1 MLKAPNVCLRS
12 AVLDY
17 SVTCR
22 FNDDRS
28 IVWIRISFIIFHH
41 CSHGRGSQCAAAAR
55 PAVRRGTPPSRCGPW
70 TSRFIRTRSTSTLP
84 RTTRMRT
91 RACRLPRGTSRLLGL
106 RSAGFETGSLRTKV
120 RDSLHVLETFST
132 DSTCKHFN
140 ELHVYFASASNGA
153 DHPVDCNKV
162 IAPAIFPMIRWIR

>member
-28 IVWIRISFIIFHH
+28 IIWIRISFIIFHH

-55 PAVRRGTPPSRCGPW
+55 PAVRRGTPPSRCSPW
-70 TSRFIRTRSTSTLP
+70 TSRFIRQALIRTRSTSTLP
-84 RTTRMRT
+84 HATWTRT
-91 RACRLPRGTSRLLGL
+91 RACRLHRGTSRLLGL
-106 RSAGFETGSLRTKV
+106 RSAGFETGSLRPEV

-132 DSTCKHFN
+132 DSTCEHFN
-140 ELHVYFASASNGA
+140 DLHLFFRRQVMERT
-153 DHPVDCNKV
+153 
-162 IAPAIFPMIRWIR
+162 IL